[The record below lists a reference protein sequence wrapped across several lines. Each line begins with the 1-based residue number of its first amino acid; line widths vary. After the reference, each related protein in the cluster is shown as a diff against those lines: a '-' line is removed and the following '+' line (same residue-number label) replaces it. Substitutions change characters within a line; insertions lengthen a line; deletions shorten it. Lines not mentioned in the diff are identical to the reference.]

1 LWDENIPQNVKH
13 GVTAA
18 ALLAAGLD
26 YLYDLWKNRNA
37 ELDKKMKEMQ
47 QTMREYKLETFD
59 DLMKHDKRKA
69 EALVTLA
76 KNVEPFEMQG
86 QNIGFFGQTST
97 GKSTIINSLLGKE
110 EAATGYGE
118 VTVEPKR
125 YKSEASGYILWDMPG
140 KNDEVSYYT
149 IDYIGFW
156 KGLTR
161 RMIVIQSSVKEMTA
175 VTQLL
180 DQVGL
185 DYDIVVNKF
194 NLAPQDE
201 RQKFREQIRRE
212 ATQFLKNGVTKK
224 IWFINGQ
231 NVKDAGQDWLQMV
244 DSLTDRG
251 KPINHEL

>member
-1 LWDENIPQNVKH
+1 
-13 GVTAA
+13 
-18 ALLAAGLD
+18 
-26 YLYDLWKNRNA
+26 
-37 ELDKKMKEMQ
+37 
-47 QTMREYKLETFD
+47 
-59 DLMKHDKRKA
+59 MKHDKRKA

-86 QNIGFFGQTST
+86 HNIGFFGQTST

-118 VTVEPKR
+118 VTIIPMP

-149 IDYIGFW
+149 INYIGFW

-180 DQVGL
+180 DQIDL

-194 NLAPQDE
+194 NLVPQEE
-201 RQKFREQIRRE
+201 RQSFREQIRRE
-212 ATQFLKNGVTKK
+212 ATQFLKNGITKK
-224 IWFINGQ
+224 IWFIDGK
-231 NVKDAGQDWLQMV
+231 NVKNVAGDWLQMV
-244 DSLTDRG
+244 DSLTARV
-251 KPINHEL
+251 KPIKHEL